1 MMTNSNALEIAV
13 RLASE
18 KHAGQTDKAGAPYIL
33 HPLRL
38 MMRMETDTARI
49 AAVLHDVVEDT
60 PTTLDDLRAAGIPEE
75 AVRLVDLLTHRPG
88 EARTAYYQ
96 RLMVDPAARRIK
108 LADLEDNMDV
118 RRLSQLTPKD
128 IARLARYR
136 HWWGRLKA
144 MDCGGEEDAPIK
156 PPANKAAILEWLF
169 RTRPATI
176 RMQMADPTRL
186 ICAVA
191 ELYDDPD
198 ECPDPEYAPD
208 SEEAAEAATVD
219 EERIEAAAYT
229 WGRLTDDERTQLRR
243 LLEQTFDMNPDR
255 LADCLEELDANM
267 PWDPD
272 PDEGPD

>member
-1 MMTNSNALEIAV
+1 MTNSSALEAAI

-18 KHAGQTDKAGAPYIL
+18 KHTGQTDKAGAPYIL

-38 MMRMETDTARI
+38 MMRMDEDVLRM

-60 PTTLDDLRAAGIPEE
+60 PTTLDGLRAAGIPEE

-88 EARTAYYQ
+88 EARTAYYL
-96 RLMVDPAARRIK
+96 RLAADPLARAIK

-118 RRLSQLTPKD
+118 RRLPRLTAKD

-136 HWWGRLKA
+136 QWWGRLKA
-144 MDCGGEEDAPIK
+144 MDCGGEGDAPIR
-156 PPANKAAILEWLF
+156 PPANKAAIMEWLF

-176 RMQMADPTRL
+176 RLQMAEPTRL

-219 EERIEAAAYT
+219 EERIEAAAHT
-229 WGRLTDDERTQLRR
+229 WGRLTDDERTRLRR
-243 LLEQTFDMNPDR
+243 LLEQSFDMNPDR
-255 LADCLEELDANM
+255 LADSFEELDANM

-272 PDEGPD
+272 PDECPD